1 MLESVRFCDTS
12 VTIYTFWY
20 QTSRV
25 GSLQSGHQ
33 DNDRH
38 FADGRLDASRAFLTF
53 RVQLQWG
60 AIGKPMAGFGETLRQ
75 ARALKSVTLKEAEQ
89 STRINRHHL
98 AALEDESFDALPP
111 LIYQRGIVRNYAVYL
126 DLDPGRMLALFEE
139 AHGTVAG
146 SGVSGGVM
154 AVPPID
160 MPRHWAPNFAIIA
173 FSVVLSAI
181 VFAWVYSAYVAPSEE
196 VATATLVVPTMTPI
210 ESDIVIPTEPPA
222 SATTVPT
229 QVAAPTAT
237 AVVPNGSTIDQA
249 TVTPKA
255 GNAGQGDNQRIQAPT
270 AAAKENSA
278 IQIAPT
284 ATATSAGNDTTAA
297 RNQQRLITANASGA
311 PIGGIV
317 ITGNADITLKV
328 TIDGTVEFDGT
339 LAAGAS
345 TDEFIGTNYE
355 IETSSG
361 TNTVFTN
368 ACGTQFNMGFEA
380 GAVTYTFPA
389 DGSCT
394 PPQ

>member
-1 MLESVRFCDTS
+1 
-12 VTIYTFWY
+12 
-20 QTSRV
+20 
-25 GSLQSGHQ
+25 
-33 DNDRH
+33 
-38 FADGRLDASRAFLTF
+38 
-53 RVQLQWG
+53 
-60 AIGKPMAGFGETLRQ
+60 MAGFGETLRQ

-139 AHGTVAG
+139 THGTVAG
-146 SGVSGGVM
+146 SGASGGVM

-222 SATTVPT
+222 TATATVMPTQATVPT
-229 QVAAPTAT
+229 TTVAVT
-237 AVVPNGSTIDQA
+237 NGSTTDQA

-255 GNAGQGDNQRIQAPT
+255 ADTGQGDNQRIPAPT
-270 AAAKENSA
+270 AVATESNS
-278 IQIAPT
+278 IQTAPT
-284 ATATSAGNDTTAA
+284 ATVTVAGSDTTAT
-297 RNQQRLITANASGA
+297 RNQQRLMTANASGA
-311 PIGGIV
+311 PVGGIV
-317 ITGNADITLKV
+317 ITANADITVKI
-328 TIDGTVEFDGT
+328 TIDGTVEFDGS
-339 LAAGAS
+339 LAAGSS

-355 IETSSG
+355 IVTSSG
-361 TNTVFTN
+361 TNTAFTN
-368 ACGTQFNMGFEA
+368 ACGTQFNMGYEA

-394 PPQ
+394 PQ